1 MEENNEQKITS
12 IQDVRDMFTLETT
25 LNALL
30 DKYDETYEMLLESN
44 KTNSKLN
51 EQLAQLMEENT
62 KLMESNKELLNR
74 VTTLCDK
81 TGMQDE
87 MAKLRRDNVKLAK
100 DNKALLKQISEFK
113 KNGVPEEE
121 KIEETTPEVESEA
134 KAVEIEPET
143 PVEVKMTGNKVKPH
157 QIDDI
162 VATPKMIEDA
172 KMIVNRLKNQRKRP
186 RMCKK
191 DSLKNEFKDP
201 KYRNDLYNLL
211 IDKGFVDKTGLIK
224 NFNVNFD

>member
-12 IQDVRDMFTLETT
+12 IQDVKDMFTLETT

-30 DKYDETYEMLLESN
+30 DKYDETYEMLLECN

-51 EQLAQLMEENT
+51 EQLTQLREDNT
-62 KLMESNKELLNR
+62 KLTESNKELLSR
-74 VTTLCDK
+74 VTALCDK
-81 TGMQDE
+81 AGMQDE
-87 MAKLRRDNVKLAK
+87 MTKLRKDNVKLVK
-100 DNKALLKQISEFK
+100 DNRSLLKQIEELK

-121 KIEETTPEVESEA
+121 KSEETTTEA
-134 KAVEIEPET
+134 ENETKPVEIEPET

-172 KMIVNRLKNQRKRP
+172 KMIINRFKSQRRRP
-186 RMCKK
+186 TMCRK
-191 DSLKNEFKDP
+191 DSLKNEFKDT

-211 IDKGFVDKTGLIK
+211 IDKGFVDKTGRIK
-224 NFNVNFD
+224 TFDVNFD

>member
-30 DKYDETYEMLLESN
+30 ERYDETYEMLKESN
-44 KTNSKLN
+44 KANSKLN
-51 EQLAQLMEENT
+51 EQIAQLMDENA

-74 VTTLCDK
+74 VTALCDK

-87 MAKLRRDNVKLAK
+87 MTKLRKDNVKLAK
-100 DNKALLKQISEFK
+100 DNKALLKQIIEFK

-121 KIEETTPEVESEA
+121 KIEETTS
-134 KAVEIEPET
+134 EIEKET
-143 PVEVKMTGNKVKPH
+143 NPVEVELEAPVEIKMTGNKVKPH

-162 VATPKMIEDA
+162 VATPKMIGDA
-172 KMIVNRLKNQRKRP
+172 KMIVDRLKNQRKRP
-186 RMCKK
+186 RMCKR
-191 DSLKNEFKDP
+191 DSLKNEFKDA